1 MFEDATFES
10 SGRIRTRSRRW
21 MVAAFFCNGSI
32 LLAMVVIP
40 LIYPDALPR
49 HMTFMPMEVP
59 LTDPPRTQPPQYDP
73 TAHSNATALSTPMQ
87 TPSAETKIS
96 ISLYPHPNSPDAPP
110 SNDIALSD
118 PGNGN
123 GFSDGKDP
131 FSHGGAPNV
140 VLDRKGPVR
149 ISSLVSSGHLIYQ
162 KMPTYPSIGR
172 NIRLQGTV
180 VLQAIISRGGTIENL
195 RVISGPAMLQAA
207 AIDAVKD
214 WRCEPYRLDG
224 EAVEVETTVN
234 VDFRL
239 E

>member
-21 MVAAFFCNGSI
+21 MFAAFLCNGSI

-49 HMTFMPMEVP
+49 HMISILMEVP
-59 LTDPPRTQPPQYDP
+59 LTDPPHTQPQQQQP
-73 TAHSNATALSTPMQ
+73 AHSNNTGFSVPTQ
-87 TPSAETKIS
+87 TPSAQPRIQIGPFQHPSSSDDPPRDIS
-96 ISLYPHPNSPDAPP
+96 MG
-110 SNDIALSD
+110 D

-123 GFSDGKDP
+123 GLPNGKGP
-131 FSHGGAPNV
+131 FSPSGAPVV
-140 VLDRKGPVR
+140 VLQQKGPLR
-149 ISSLVSSGHLIYQ
+149 ISSLVSTGHLIYR
-162 KMPTYPSIGR
+162 KLPAYPSIGR
-172 NIRLQGTV
+172 SIRLQGTV
-180 VLQAIISRGGTIENL
+180 VLQAIISKGGTIENL

-214 WRCEPYRLDG
+214 WRYEPYKLDG

-234 VDFRL
+234 VEFKL